1 MMVRDPLLGVSGTVR
16 LHGDSPPDGG
26 VRLSLAA
33 VALGTR
39 EEEQAILNR
48 VSSCGSSRQL
58 LRMLRSSPLLSDSV
72 AAAVLHRLADLE
84 QDGAG
89 GGLRDPSVLSDMAL
103 RGLCQRLEQES
114 SRLGDAV
121 LVSTLLA
128 CTRLYLD
135 PWSRLL
141 VRLVSESQERLDQGR
156 LGVAELCI
164 LARALLALEG
174 PECTMLGQ
182 VMEQLQHS
190 KPAQWSLDEL
200 VAVYGALGVGV
211 AEGGRYQDLLN
222 AMHTHAL
229 SVAGR
234 LEPTAVSEVL
244 GALVAMGQNQALPLV
259 IALCK
264 QAVRH
269 VPSFTDTQLA
279 AVLSALMHFG
289 HSDHFLVQ
297 ALEHHIPK
305 KAFTAHPETV
315 TRVMQYFGRRYIWS
329 PAVFD
334 VVAESF
340 VYRADN
346 YSTSQVARQLE
357 ALGTLGY
364 VPPNAAQFFRKVE
377 ALLHARF
384 SQFQPRVL
392 LKLLHACTLLQR
404 FPLNFVSK
412 VFSPYF
418 LQQLQGTYC
427 DSELNVTIIFYLI
440 VLLDNV
446 YHLIWNANTEEC

>member
-1 MMVRDPLLGVSGTVR
+1 M
-16 LHGDSPPDGG
+16 
-26 VRLSLAA
+26 
-33 VALGTR
+33 
-39 EEEQAILNR
+39 
-48 VSSCGSSRQL
+48 
-58 LRMLRSSPLLSDSV
+58 
-72 AAAVLHRLADLE
+72 
-84 QDGAG
+84 
-89 GGLRDPSVLSDMAL
+89 
-103 RGLCQRLEQES
+103 
-114 SRLGDAV
+114 
-121 LVSTLLA
+121 
-128 CTRLYLD
+128 
-135 PWSRLL
+135 
-141 VRLVSESQERLDQGR
+141 
-156 LGVAELCI
+156 
-164 LARALLALEG
+164 
-174 PECTMLGQ
+174 
-182 VMEQLQHS
+182 
-190 KPAQWSLDEL
+190 
-200 VAVYGALGVGV
+200 
-211 AEGGRYQDLLN
+211 
-222 AMHTHAL
+222 
-229 SVAGR
+229 
-234 LEPTAVSEVL
+234 
-244 GALVAMGQNQALPLV
+244 

-305 KAFTAHPETV
+305 RAFTAHPETV

-334 VVAESF
+334 AVAESF

-418 LQQLQGTYC
+418 LQQLQEKDSGT
-427 DSELNVTIIFYLI
+427 DRI
-440 VLLDNV
+440 VLAQLTQLYMTVKLECPFYNGPQLLPKYRVKSFLMPGGSLETQVDAHYYNSVKSGLVDLLGARGYFASKVLTPYCYTLDVEIKLDEEGYVLPASHIDEIHKRIAVCINGPKRFAV
-446 YHLIWNANTEEC
+446 NSNQLLGKEAIKQRHLRLLGYEVVEIPYYEYEKLKGKTEIVEYLHRKIFPLSYRLSW